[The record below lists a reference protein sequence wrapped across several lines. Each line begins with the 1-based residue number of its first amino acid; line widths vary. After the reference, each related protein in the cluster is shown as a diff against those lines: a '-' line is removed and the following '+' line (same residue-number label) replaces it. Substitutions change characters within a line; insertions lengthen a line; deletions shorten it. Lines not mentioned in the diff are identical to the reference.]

1 MTEIAAAARLLRE
14 QGVTAPAGFRAAGIA
29 AGIKASGAPDLALV
43 FNEGPD
49 YAAAGVFTRNQVK
62 AAPVLWTQQV
72 LTTGQLRAVILNSG
86 GANACTGPGG
96 FQDTHAT
103 AETVAAALSDWGT
116 ETGAIEVAVCS
127 TGLIGDRLPMDK
139 VLAGVREIVQQMAG
153 GLGGGDEAAQAI
165 MTTDTVP
172 KQAALHHPNNWT
184 VGGMAKGAGMLAP
197 SLATMLCVLTTD
209 AAAEPAALDRA
220 LRHATARTF
229 DRLDVDGCCS
239 TNDTVLLLASGAS
252 GITPSQVDLD
262 EAVLRVCDDLCA
274 QLQADA
280 EGVTKRVTVTVAG
293 AASED
298 DALIAARVIARD
310 SLVKTAVFGSDPNWG
325 RVLAAV
331 GMAPV
336 TLDPDRITVSF
347 NGFPVCVDGVGAP
360 GAREVDLSEPDIDI
374 TVELGV
380 GDASAAI
387 RTTDLSHGYV
397 EENSA
402 YSS

>member
-1 MTEIAAAARLLRE
+1 MTQTAARLLHE
-14 QGVTAPAGFRAAGIA
+14 QGVTAPEGFRAAGIA
-29 AGIKASGAPDLALV
+29 AGIKTSGARDLALV

-49 YAAAGVFTRNQVK
+49 YAAAGVFTRNRVK

-72 LTTGQLRAVILNSG
+72 LTTGQLRAVVLNSG

-96 FQDTHAT
+96 FQDAHAT
-103 AETVAAALSDWGT
+103 AEAVAAALSDWGT

-139 VLAGVREIVQQMAG
+139 VLNGVRQIVHEMAG
-153 GLGGGDEAAQAI
+153 GLTGGDDAAQAI
-165 MTTDTVP
+165 MTTDTVA
-172 KQAALHHPNNWT
+172 KQVSLHHPNNWT

-197 SLATMLCVLTTD
+197 SLATMLCVLSTD
-209 AAAEPAALDRA
+209 AVADPAALDQA
-220 LRHATARTF
+220 LRRAAARTF
-229 DRLDVDGCCS
+229 DRLDIDGCCS

-252 GITPSQVDLD
+252 GIAPPQADLD

-274 QLQADA
+274 QLQGDA
-280 EGVTKRVTVTVAG
+280 EGVTKRVTVTVTG

-298 DALIAARVIARD
+298 EAVAAARAVARD
-310 SLVKTAVFGSDPNWG
+310 SLVKTAMFGSDPNWG
-325 RVLAAV
+325 RVVAAV
-331 GMAPV
+331 GLAPGV
-336 TLDPDRITVSF
+336 TLEPDRITVSF
-347 NGFPVCVDGVGAP
+347 NGSAVCIDGVGAP
-360 GAREVDLSEPDIDI
+360 GAREVDLSGADIDV
-374 TVELGV
+374 TVDLGV
-380 GDASAAI
+380 GGASAAI

>member
-1 MTEIAAAARLLRE
+1 MTGLAATARLVRE

-29 AGIKASGAPDLALV
+29 CGIKVSGARDLALV

-49 YAAAGVFTRNQVK
+49 YAAAGVFTRNKVK

-86 GANACTGPGG
+86 GANACTGPAG

-103 AETVAAALSDWGT
+103 AEAVAAALSDWGT

-139 VLAGVREIVQQMAG
+139 VLAGVTEIVHEMAG
-153 GLGGGDEAAQAI
+153 GLSGGGDAAQAI

-172 KQAALHHPNNWT
+172 KHVALHHPDNWT

-209 AAAEPAALDRA
+209 AAVEPAALDRA
-220 LRHATARTF
+220 LRQAGPRTF
-229 DRLDVDGCCS
+229 DRLDIDGCCS

-252 GITPSQVDLD
+252 GVKPTQAELD
-262 EAVLRVCDDLCA
+262 DAVLRVCDDLCA

-280 EGVTKRVTVTVAG
+280 EGVTKRVIVTVTG
-293 AASED
+293 AATED
-298 DALIAARVIARD
+298 DALIAARAVARD

-347 NGFPVCVDGVGAP
+347 NGSAVCIDGVGAP
-360 GAREVDLSEPDIDI
+360 GAREVNLSEADIDI
-374 TVELGV
+374 TVDLRV
-380 GDASAAI
+380 GDGQAAI
-387 RTTDLSHGYV
+387 RTTDLSHAYV

>member
-1 MTEIAAAARLLRE
+1 MTRAAAQARLLRE

-29 AGIKASGAPDLALV
+29 AGIKASGNRDLALV

-49 YAAAGVFTRNQVK
+49 YAAAGVFTRNKVK
-62 AAPVLWTQQV
+62 AAPVLWSQQV
-72 LTTGQLRAVILNSG
+72 LSSGALRAVILNSG

-103 AETVAAALSDWGT
+103 AEAVAAALSDWGT

-139 VLAGVREIVQQMAG
+139 VLAGVRAIVQDMAG
-153 GLGGGDEAAQAI
+153 GLSGGDEAAQAI

-172 KQAALHHPNNWT
+172 KQVALHHPDNWT
-184 VGGMAKGAGMLAP
+184 IGGMAKGAGMLAP

-209 AAAEPAALDRA
+209 AAADAAALDRA
-220 LRHATARTF
+220 LRRATSRTF
-229 DRLDVDGCCS
+229 DRLDIDGACS
-239 TNDTVLLLASGAS
+239 TNDTVLLLTSGAS
-252 GITPSQVDLD
+252 GIAPGQAELD

-280 EGVTKRVTVTVAG
+280 EGVTKRVNVTVQG

-298 DALIAARVIARD
+298 DALLAARTIARD

-336 TLDPDRITVSF
+336 ALDPDRITVAF
-347 NGFPVCVDGVGAP
+347 NGFAVFADGVAAP
-360 GAREVDLSEPDIDI
+360 GAREVDLSEADIDI
-374 TVELGV
+374 TVDLGL
-380 GDASAAI
+380 GDERVTI